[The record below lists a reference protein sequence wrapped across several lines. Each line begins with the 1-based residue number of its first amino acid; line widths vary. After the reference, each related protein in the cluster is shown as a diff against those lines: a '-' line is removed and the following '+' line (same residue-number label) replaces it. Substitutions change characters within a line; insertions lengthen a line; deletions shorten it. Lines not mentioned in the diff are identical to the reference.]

1 MNLPALI
8 RSWQQDVYMSL
19 TILGCTVNCRFRF
32 ADCPLIHCV
41 CATDWRFLQRLVFL
55 LFSIEFEK
63 TCIRLKQKL
72 IFLSGI
78 FLFCSTKSNHYPVT
92 TRKFSRGL
100 VTQAL
105 QLFGPWKVG
114 PTEPWS
120 HVQVANG
127 LSPDCSSG
135 RNIVTYKQMERILE
149 GRWTLAFCQVCAG
162 RCAALAIALNRLWN
176 LGLLVPQ
183 TVGPRT
189 TKLDLS

>member
-1 MNLPALI
+1 M
-8 RSWQQDVYMSL
+8 
-19 TILGCTVNCRFRF
+19 
-32 ADCPLIHCV
+32 
-41 CATDWRFLQRLVFL
+41 QRLFL

-72 IFLSGI
+72 IFFVWHFS
-78 FLFCSTKSNHYPVT
+78 FLFDKNFQTVNHYPVT
-92 TRKFSRGL
+92 TQKFSRGL

-127 LSPDCSSG
+127 LSPDCSSR

-149 GRWTLAFCQVCAG
+149 GRWTLAFCQVC
-162 RCAALAIALNRLWN
+162 RSLRSPCCCSQPIMEPRAIGPSDCWAQDYQVRLK
-176 LGLLVPQ
+176 LTTGYGECPLFLVNMSK
-183 TVGPRT
+183 GPLT
-189 TKLDLS
+189 